1 MPEVKPQSVGW
12 TRVEDG
18 LPKLSGRYLITE
30 EFAYM
35 RIVNINTYLSEYV
48 AGCFA
53 DRKKYSGAGFYENT
67 SEGHHEK
74 NEFVIAWA
82 ELPDA
87 YMEDWN
93 GLDEKFV

>member
-1 MPEVKPQSVGW
+1 MPENKSQSVVW
-12 TRVEDG
+12 TKVTDE

-30 EFAYM
+30 EYAYM
-35 RIVNINTYLSEYV
+35 RIVSINTFLTEYV
-48 AGCFA
+48 AGRFS
-53 DRKKYSGAGFYENT
+53 DKKQYSGAGFYEDT
-67 SEGHHEK
+67 APGHHEK

-93 GLDEKFV
+93 E

>member
-1 MPEVKPQSVGW
+1 MKW
-12 TRVEDG
+12 TPVTKG
-18 LPKLSGRYLITE
+18 LPELSGQYLVTE

-35 RIVNINTYLSEYV
+35 RIVSLNMYLSEYV
-48 AGCFA
+48 AGCF
-53 DRKKYSGAGFYENT
+53 DSKKDYSGAGFYEFV
-67 SEGHHEK
+67 GDGRYEK